1 MSLRSVRNGPGVVV
15 ASSRIFAVNLRPHI
29 VNLGV
34 PQMVA
39 LRSTPSSEKNATFF
53 LYCLIVAIL
62 DETPHPVKF

>member
-39 LRSTPSSEKNATFF
+39 LRSSTPFGTKSRVK
-53 LYCLIVAIL
+53 IVNLARNQ
-62 DETPHPVKF
+62 EF

>member
-39 LRSTPSSEKNATFF
+39 LRSSTPFGTKSRVLLGHLARNQEF
-53 LYCLIVAIL
+53 
-62 DETPHPVKF
+62 